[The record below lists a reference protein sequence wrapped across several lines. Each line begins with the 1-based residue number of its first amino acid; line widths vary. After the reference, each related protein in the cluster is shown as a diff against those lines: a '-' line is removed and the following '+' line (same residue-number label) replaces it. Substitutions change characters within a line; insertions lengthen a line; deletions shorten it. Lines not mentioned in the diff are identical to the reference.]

1 MRTFLILI
9 AYIIISILSIPAYL
23 IEFII
28 RAINPMAAA
37 RLAQLAVKGAFSLVM
52 FISGCKKTIVG
63 LENIPRDTP
72 VMYAAN
78 HRSFY
83 DIILA
88 YATVPNQTAFISKK
102 EIKKMPCVAQWM
114 YFLNCL
120 FMDRGNVK
128 QNLEVIL
135 SAISLVKNGYSIYI
149 APEGTRNATDT
160 LLEFKEGSM
169 KIATK
174 GKCPIVP
181 VCFHGTEKIFE
192 NCLPWIRKGNI
203 RIEFGK
209 PIYPDKLD
217 KDTKKH
223 LGAYVREIIAQMY
236 ENSIYF
242 SEGKC

>member
-1 MRTFLILI
+1 MRTIMILIL
-9 AYIIISILSIPAYL
+9 YVIISLLSIPMYL
-23 IEFII
+23 VE
-28 RAINPMAAA
+28 AILRLVNKRAAA
-37 RLAQLAVKGAFSLVM
+37 RLAQIIVKGAFNLVM
-52 FISGCKKTIVG
+52 LVSGCQKTILG
-63 LENIPRDTP
+63 LENIPSDTP

-120 FMDRGNVK
+120 FMDRGDVK
-128 QNLEVIL
+128 QNLNIIL
-135 SAISLVKNGYSIYI
+135 EAISLVKNGYSIYI

-181 VCFHGTEKIFE
+181 VCLCNTENIFE
-192 NCLPWIRKGNI
+192 NNLPWIKSGKI
-203 RIEFGK
+203 LIEYGK
-209 PIYPDKLD
+209 PIYPDELD
-217 KDTKKH
+217 KETKKH
-223 LGAYVREIIAQMY
+223 LGAYVREQIDSMY
-236 ENSIYF
+236 KENQKKVI
-242 SEGKC
+242 